1 MLDAEPQLPGEDELA
16 AAKRLLERVLA
27 AYPRAFDVVLAD
39 ALYAAATFVNFLL
52 AHGKDAVI
60 VLKDERRHLF
70 QDVQGLWRTQP
81 PQAGEYRSR
90 DCQWWDHEGLLSWPQ
105 VAQPLRVVRSVETW
119 RRRSQLDGEL
129 HEHQSDWVW
138 LTTLGSR
145 QVSTAQLVRLGHQR
159 WDIENRG
166 FNELVNGWHADHIYK
181 HEPHA
186 IETLKRGKDKWV
198 RGYRAPR
205 PEDDNGAEIK
215 ARLAEKLTEWEAL
228 DIVPSETI
236 PDGNKTIEPQRY
248 GMNIWLDLF
257 SPRQLLCH
265 GTSVEVFRE
274 MLDADRAEGKLNE
287 VREAAYGYLAL
298 SIDKLLNYNSRM
310 SVWMPT
316 REVVANTFNRHDFA
330 FCWSHAEMAPLIVG
344 LGYDWAIGQTAK
356 CIREL
361 VALVRP
367 DAEKK
372 SGNLFDDADAAEYT
386 PPPVSPSPASRET
399 ASTMSR
405 TAASTWWSWTRP
417 ITTTSCMRSCR
428 TSSMSGSSAPPA
440 MSSPSC
446 SAVS

>member
-1 MLDAEPQLPGEDELA
+1 METLEGAPFWKKWLGRKLPSADTIGRVYSSLDTAVLRQAIRQLYERLKRNKALPGIGGLGVAVIDGHESHASYRRCCGGCLERRIQRSDGEQLQYYHRQVTLQLLSDAPAASPFNIQGEPLPLLLDAEPQLPGEDELA

-166 FNELVNGWHADHIYK
+166 FNELVNGWHADHICRS
-181 HEPHA
+181 A
-186 IETLKRGKDKWV
+186 MI
-198 RGYRAPR
+198 
-205 PEDDNGAEIK
+205 
-215 ARLAEKLTEWEAL
+215 
-228 DIVPSETI
+228 
-236 PDGNKTIEPQRY
+236 
-248 GMNIWLDLF
+248 F
-257 SPRQLLCH
+257 S
-265 GTSVEVFRE
+265 SV
-274 MLDADRAEGKLNE
+274 
-287 VREAAYGYLAL
+287 
-298 SIDKLLNYNSRM
+298 
-310 SVWMPT
+310 
-316 REVVANTFNRHDFA
+316 
-330 FCWSHAEMAPLIVG
+330 
-344 LGYDWAIGQTAK
+344 TA
-356 CIREL
+356 
-361 VALVRP
+361 V
-367 DAEKK
+367 
-372 SGNLFDDADAAEYT
+372 
-386 PPPVSPSPASRET
+386 
-399 ASTMSR
+399 
-405 TAASTWWSWTRP
+405 
-417 ITTTSCMRSCR
+417 
-428 TSSMSGSSAPPA
+428 SGSSELKRRCRKSRRGVFALRFPTYFRVRTACESARPSPHAPKSLDSQLLGILVGGWAGVFSVA
-440 MSSPSC
+440 MPHIVAVTHRRRQGRTWLSHKIFQIQGRSPTLFGPSV
-446 SAVS
+446 SA

>member
-1 MLDAEPQLPGEDELA
+1 METLEGAPFWKKWLGRKLPSADTIGRVYSSLDTAVLRQAIRQLYERLKRNKALPGIGGLGVAVIDGHESHASYRRCCGGCLERRIQRSDGEQLQYYHRQVTLQLLSDAPAASPFNIQGEPLPLLLDAEPQLPGEDELA

-186 IETLKRGKDKWV
+186 IEMFLLTTFLAFNLYHAFVARNLKPSLRRGK
-198 RGYRAPR
+198 PR
-205 PEDDNGAEIK
+205 VFW
-215 ARLAEKLTEWEAL
+215 AR
-228 DIVPSETI
+228 V
-236 PDGNKTIEPQRY
+236 
-248 GMNIWLDLF
+248 M
-257 SPRQLLCH
+257 
-265 GTSVEVFRE
+265 
-274 MLDADRAEGKLNE
+274 
-287 VREAAYGYLAL
+287 
-298 SIDKLLNYNSRM
+298 
-310 SVWMPT
+310 
-316 REVVANTFNRHDFA
+316 
-330 FCWSHAEMAPLIVG
+330 
-344 LGYDWAIGQTAK
+344 
-356 CIREL
+356 
-361 VALVRP
+361 
-367 DAEKK
+367 
-372 SGNLFDDADAAEYT
+372 AAELYQAAT
-386 PPPVSPSPASRET
+386 GPSP
-399 ASTMSR
+399 
-405 TAASTWWSWTRP
+405 
-417 ITTTSCMRSCR
+417 
-428 TSSMSGSSAPPA
+428 
-440 MSSPSC
+440 
-446 SAVS
+446 

>member
-1 MLDAEPQLPGEDELA
+1 MQYAEKGYGLRSRLLAGVSDSRPKPRIPTRAVVESTLALFWARLGSLNALETLEGAPFWKKWLGRKLPSADTIGRVYSSLDTAVLRQAIRQLYERLKRNKALPGIGGLGVAVIDGHESHASYRRCCGGCLERRIQRSDGEQLQYYHRQVTLQLLSDAPAASPFNIQGEPLPLLLDAEPQLPGEDELA

-186 IETLKRGKDKWV
+186 IETFLLTTFLAFNLYHAFVARNLKPSLRRGK
-198 RGYRAPR
+198 PR
-205 PEDDNGAEIK
+205 VFW
-215 ARLAEKLTEWEAL
+215 AR
-228 DIVPSETI
+228 V
-236 PDGNKTIEPQRY
+236 
-248 GMNIWLDLF
+248 M
-257 SPRQLLCH
+257 
-265 GTSVEVFRE
+265 
-274 MLDADRAEGKLNE
+274 
-287 VREAAYGYLAL
+287 
-298 SIDKLLNYNSRM
+298 
-310 SVWMPT
+310 
-316 REVVANTFNRHDFA
+316 
-330 FCWSHAEMAPLIVG
+330 
-344 LGYDWAIGQTAK
+344 
-356 CIREL
+356 
-361 VALVRP
+361 
-367 DAEKK
+367 
-372 SGNLFDDADAAEYT
+372 AAELYQAAT
-386 PPPVSPSPASRET
+386 GPSP
-399 ASTMSR
+399 
-405 TAASTWWSWTRP
+405 
-417 ITTTSCMRSCR
+417 
-428 TSSMSGSSAPPA
+428 
-440 MSSPSC
+440 
-446 SAVS
+446 

>member
-1 MLDAEPQLPGEDELA
+1 MLFVNGLPLAVVELKNPTDENATIWSALRQLQTYKTEIPSLFAFNPALMVSDGLEARIGTLTAGREWFKPWRTIGGEMPGVVLPPRSWLDAEPQLPGEDELA

-186 IETLKRGKDKWV
+186 IETFLLTTFLAFNLYHAFVARNLKPSLRRGK
-198 RGYRAPR
+198 PR
-205 PEDDNGAEIK
+205 VFW
-215 ARLAEKLTEWEAL
+215 AR
-228 DIVPSETI
+228 V
-236 PDGNKTIEPQRY
+236 
-248 GMNIWLDLF
+248 M
-257 SPRQLLCH
+257 
-265 GTSVEVFRE
+265 
-274 MLDADRAEGKLNE
+274 
-287 VREAAYGYLAL
+287 
-298 SIDKLLNYNSRM
+298 
-310 SVWMPT
+310 
-316 REVVANTFNRHDFA
+316 
-330 FCWSHAEMAPLIVG
+330 
-344 LGYDWAIGQTAK
+344 
-356 CIREL
+356 
-361 VALVRP
+361 
-367 DAEKK
+367 
-372 SGNLFDDADAAEYT
+372 AAELYQAAT
-386 PPPVSPSPASRET
+386 GPSP
-399 ASTMSR
+399 
-405 TAASTWWSWTRP
+405 
-417 ITTTSCMRSCR
+417 
-428 TSSMSGSSAPPA
+428 
-440 MSSPSC
+440 
-446 SAVS
+446 